1 MYRTWGAAH
10 AHILCNTRPERIMT
24 MSKKR
29 KKKQKPSA
37 PVKVVHCDHCGCGF
51 VPEMQTQSEGEIE
64 YSYFNCDYCGK
75 AYIVTVT
82 DAALRRNIRKYR
94 EIADRQQKS
103 TLSEMELLFA
113 VRLKKQNLKRAAELR
128 QMYIREG

>member
-1 MYRTWGAAH
+1 
-10 AHILCNTRPERIMT
+10 
-24 MSKKR
+24 MSK

-37 PVKVVHCDHCGCGF
+37 PVKVVRCDHCGCGF
-51 VPEMQTQSEGEIE
+51 VPEILMRSEGEIE

-82 DAALRRNIRKYR
+82 DATLRRNIRKYR

-113 VRLKKQNLKRAAELR
+113 VRLKEQNLKRAAELR

>member
-1 MYRTWGAAH
+1 
-10 AHILCNTRPERIMT
+10 

-37 PVKVVHCDHCGCGF
+37 PVKAVRCDHCGCGF
-51 VPEMQTQSEGEIE
+51 VPEILTHSEGEIE

-113 VRLKKQNLKRAAELR
+113 VRLKEQNLKRAAELR

>member
-1 MYRTWGAAH
+1 MGKR
-10 AHILCNTRPERIMT
+10 
-24 MSKKR
+24 SKKR
-29 KKKQKPSA
+29 KRRLP
-37 PVKVVHCDHCGCGF
+37 PVKSVRCDKCGCGF
-51 VPEMQTQSEGEIE
+51 VPEILTRSEGEIE

-113 VRLKKQNLKRAAELR
+113 ARLKEQNLKRAAELR

>member
-1 MYRTWGAAH
+1 
-10 AHILCNTRPERIMT
+10 
-24 MSKKR
+24 MSRKKI
-29 KKKQKPSA
+29 KKKQKPPGSA
-37 PVKVVHCDHCGCGF
+37 VRCDHCGCGF
-51 VPEMQTQSEGEIE
+51 VPEILTRSEGEIE

-113 VRLKKQNLKRAAELR
+113 ARLKEQNLKRAAELR

>member
-1 MYRTWGAAH
+1 
-10 AHILCNTRPERIMT
+10 

-37 PVKVVHCDHCGCGF
+37 PVKAVRCNKCDCGF
-51 VPEMQTQSEGEIE
+51 VPEMQTRSEGEIE

-75 AYIVTVT
+75 AYIVSVT

-94 EIADRQQKS
+94 EIAERQRES

-113 VRLKKQNLKRAAELR
+113 ARLKDANTKRAAELR

>member
-1 MYRTWGAAH
+1 
-10 AHILCNTRPERIMT
+10 
-24 MSKKR
+24 MSK

-37 PVKVVHCDHCGCGF
+37 PVKVVRCDHCGCGF
-51 VPEMQTQSEGEIE
+51 APEILTRSEGEIE

-82 DAALRRNIRKYR
+82 DAALRKNIRKYR
-94 EIADRQQKS
+94 EIAERQRES

-113 VRLKKQNLKRAAELR
+113 ARLKEQNLKRAAELR
-128 QMYIREG
+128 QMYIREE

>member
-1 MYRTWGAAH
+1 
-10 AHILCNTRPERIMT
+10 

>member
-1 MYRTWGAAH
+1 
-10 AHILCNTRPERIMT
+10 

-37 PVKVVHCDHCGCGF
+37 PVKVVHCDHCGCGV

>member
-1 MYRTWGAAH
+1 
-10 AHILCNTRPERIMT
+10 
-24 MSKKR
+24 MSK

-51 VPEMQTQSEGEIE
+51 VPEILTCSEGEIE

-82 DAALRRNIRKYR
+82 DAALRKNIRKYR
-94 EIADRQQKS
+94 EIAERQRES

-113 VRLKKQNLKRAAELR
+113 ARLKEQNVKRAAELR